1 MSRPFPSPELL
12 MLGAGSW
19 LCWDKNLNPDWAF
32 FLDLGRQRSLLGG
45 TAHQAS
51 QESLEASVRL
61 ARPVCEAEWK
71 QYKRPLFTL
80 LPLEETISRA
90 KAPKTIEYLQGNPT
104 IFQFDPDPKDDFTE
118 EITIDPQLL
127 ILTPSPEAE
136 TGVYYNSQ
144 ISNGLQD
151 ITQDDS
157 YSLSGSSL
165 DHSSSPLAGSII
177 EDFLLSTADK
187 AQTASPVQEHDL
199 STSGQNPAHSL
210 GKNHSVKLS
219 CSGCGKVFELPCHLR
234 KHEKYH
240 IKSWPCKVRNCTKQ
254 FSRERDLKRHL
265 GAIHP
270 ESFPELAKTY
280 QCPKGDYETGRG
292 ENLKRHMETK
302 HPNEPIPK
310 NWRQVFLKRQ

>member
-1 MSRPFPSPELL
+1 MGYGARKRKTARDPPCIIPFCYCSKQFCV
-12 MLGAGSW
+12 ACNW
-19 LCWDKNLNPDWAF
+19 
-32 FLDLGRQRSLLGG
+32 LGRTFYSCHYLPLPFLSF
-45 TAHQAS
+45 AS
-51 QESLEASVRL
+51 QSSRIIES
-61 ARPVCEAEWK
+61 
-71 QYKRPLFTL
+71 
-80 LPLEETISRA
+80 
-90 KAPKTIEYLQGNPT
+90 LQGNPT

-118 EITIDPQLL
+118 DITIDPQLL
-127 ILTPSPEAE
+127 ILSPSPEAE

-144 ISNGLQD
+144 ISNELQN
-151 ITQDDS
+151 ITQDDA

-210 GKNHSVKLS
+210 EANHSVKLS

-240 IKSWPCKVRNCTKQ
+240 IKSWPCKVRNCTQ
-254 FSRERDLKRHL
+254 PFSREGDLKRHL
-265 GAIHP
+265 GEVHP
-270 ESFPELAKTY
+270 ESFPELAKIY
-280 QCPKGDYETGRG
+280 QCPKADYQTRRLG
-292 ENLKRHMETK
+292 NLKRHIETK

-310 NWRQVFLKRQ
+310 NWRQVFLKRQWKLENCFA